1 MNKDYSIKN
10 MSLAAAA
17 RYLNLSPDTMKALP
31 IERLVLPM
39 KGEYKCY
46 GYRFSKADLDAFV
59 KANTVSS

>member
-17 RYLNLSPDTMKALP
+17 RYLNLSPDTVNELP

-39 KGEYKCY
+39 KGERKRYS
-46 GYRFSKADLDAFV
+46 YRFSKADLDAFV
-59 KANTVSS
+59 KANTVSA